1 MKILICGDSF
11 AADWQVKYP
20 KEKGWPNLVAED
32 HIMTNLA
39 QAGCS
44 EYKIYQQLNS
54 VNLNDFDKILISHT
68 SPYRVYI
75 KHHPVH
81 SNDLLH
87 SNSDLIYTDLKEHAK
102 TDKSLASIID
112 YFEKYFDLDHAIFV
126 HNLICR
132 QIDEMT
138 NNYDVTH
145 LSNLDWSGLY
155 QFLNMLNFEYLFKNR
170 RGSMNH
176 YDQMGNLEIYN
187 KLKSVL

>member
-1 MKILICGDSF
+1 MKILITGDSF

-32 HIMTNLA
+32 HTVTNLA

-75 KHHPVH
+75 KRHPVH
-81 SNDLLH
+81 SNDPLH

-102 TDKSLASIID
+102 TDKSLAFIID

-132 QIDEMT
+132 QIDETT

-155 QFLNMLNFEYLFKNR
+155 QFPNMLNFEYLFKNR
-170 RGSMNH
+170 RGLMNH
-176 YDQMGNLEIYN
+176 YDQLGNLEIYN